1 MNFKWFIHKH
11 MDLRTTKYSAMAFE
25 FFNNKG
31 KFLKGNLHGHSN
43 RSDGKLTPEDVC
55 HAYIEKGYNFISIT
69 DHFLEM
75 FNFPITLPELKIK
88 NFTVI
93 PGAELHTSKMG
104 NGELWHVLAL
114 GLKDK
119 FTPPDQPNFLINPQ
133 SENIESLISRLFD
146 AGAFVSLTHPEWN
159 GMTLQDTLKIKE
171 AHAIEIYNHG
181 CAIECDRGSGVA
193 VLDQLLN
200 HGKKV
205 NIIATDDSHFHID
218 DAFGGWV
225 MVKSEIN
232 NEESLLEAL
241 KNGHYYSSQGPDFRD
256 IKVQEGRLEVFCSP
270 VEKIIVS
277 GYGSATT
284 YKHKSNMESASFNL
298 ALLPQKKW
306 LRVTI
311 VDKEGNKA
319 WTNPIYDY

>member
-1 MNFKWFIHKH
+1 
-11 MDLRTTKYSAMAFE
+11 MAFE

-31 KFLKGNLHGHSN
+31 KFFKGNLHGHSN
-43 RSDGKLTPEDVC
+43 NSDGKLTPEEVC
-55 HAYIEKGYNFISIT
+55 RTYIYEGYDFISIT

-75 FNFPITLPELKIK
+75 FNYPITIPDLKIE
-88 NFTVI
+88 NFTFL
-93 PGAELHTSKMG
+93 PGAEFHTSRME

-114 GLKDK
+114 GLNDK
-119 FTPPDQPNFLINPQ
+119 FKPPNQPNFLINAQ
-133 SENIESLISRLFD
+133 SESIESLISRLFQ

-171 AHAIEIYNHG
+171 VHAIEIYNHG

-193 VLDQLLN
+193 VLDQILN
-200 HGKKV
+200 VGKKIS
-205 NIIATDDSHFHID
+205 IIATDDSHFHID
-218 DAFGGWV
+218 DASGGWV

-232 NEESLLEAL
+232 SKETLLEAL
-241 KNGHYYSSQGPDFRD
+241 KNGHYYSSQGPDFKN
-256 IKVQEGRLEVFCSP
+256 IKVQEGRLEVLCSP

-284 YKHKSNMESASFNL
+284 YKHRSNMESALFNL

-306 LRVTI
+306 LRITI
-311 VDKEGNKA
+311 IDKKGNRA